1 MKGLLGGIEVIRYG
15 TVRYSEGLRVQE
27 SYRDKVKSGASGYL
41 ILLQH
46 NPVITNGRFAGDDNF
61 SATRKLIEERGVE
74 LHRTDRGGDLT
85 YHGPGQLVAYPIIP
99 LRGFKLRPRSYIHLL
114 EESLIETLGVYGI
127 DAVRKPGYPGVW
139 VCTDSGAHSAKIA
152 SIGVSVKNGIT
163 SHGCA
168 LNVNTDLSYFSL
180 IVPCG
185 IPGVEITSMNKLLG
199 KEVAIAEVADAFSG
213 VFTEYL
219 GARAGHQTTGDERL
233 ALRAQGAPFI
243 SSALK
248 K

>member
-1 MKGLLGGIEVIRYG
+1 MSELPEGIEVIRCG

-27 SYRDKVKSGASGYL
+27 SCRDRVKSGASGYL
-41 ILLQH
+41 VLLQH
-46 NPVITNGRFAGDDNF
+46 HPVITNGRFAGDDNF

-74 LHRTDRGGDLT
+74 IYRTDRGGDLT

-99 LRGFKLRPRSYIHLL
+99 LRQFKLRPRSYIHLL
-114 EESLIETLGVYGI
+114 EESLIKTLTAYCIG
-127 DAVRKPGYPGVW
+127 AVRKPGYPGVW
-139 VCTDSGAHSAKIA
+139 VVARGGAAGRAAKIA

-185 IPGVEITSMNKLLG
+185 IPGVEITSMNKTLG
-199 KEVAIAEVADAFSG
+199 KEVAIDEVAGTFSRI
-213 VFTEYL
+213 FTESL
-219 GARAGHQTTGDERL
+219 GARAGHQATGEGQL
-233 ALRAQGAPFI
+233 AARA
-243 SSALK
+243 
-248 K
+248 